1 MTIASSD
8 SANGQTDFIRTNQRL
23 RILFADDTPQDIKL
37 MTSMLSRSGY
47 RLTFSTVDSLSS
59 FEDRLNEES
68 FDIVVCDYNLRDWT
82 AVEALDV
89 LKNSSQDIPLVVVSG
104 SLGDEAAAEI
114 ITRGA
119 TDYVLKDRLARLPSA
134 IQRALEEKALRAERR
149 QAEEALRQAE
159 ENYRS
164 FVHGAPFGFYRSEH
178 SERFVFVNPSLVT
191 MLGYDSEA
199 ELLAKSPREIF
210 HENSK
215 GKLLAEYEKTGSF
228 RGVQVDWKRK
238 DGKVIT
244 VRATGRGL
252 LDEDGRLRGFEV
264 IAEDITQQRELE
276 NQFRQAQKME
286 AVGRL
291 AGGVAHDFNNMLGI
305 ILGHCQLLLERLGPD
320 NPDRKCIE
328 EIEKAG
334 KKASGLTRQLLA
346 FSRKQ
351 VIEPRVL
358 DLNNLITDLGG
369 MLKRLLG
376 EDVDVRV
383 SLHPDLG
390 NVKAD
395 PVQLE
400 QVLLNLAVNARDA
413 MPEGGKLTIETANIT
428 FEGQYTERHPIA
440 QAGSYVMI
448 AVSDTGCGMDR
459 ETQTHIFEPF
469 FTTKERGK
477 GTGLGLATVY
487 GIIKQSGG
495 FIWVYSEPGHG
506 TTFKLYLPRVE
517 QAAQPIK
524 QVTSSGEIPTGTE
537 TVLLVED
544 EASLLSLTSDYLQK
558 KGYTVLEAADG
569 AEGLEIAKR
578 NGDSISLLITDVIMP
593 KMNGRELTQSIRQ
606 FNPGMKVLYVSGY
619 TDETIAHQGVL
630 EAGTPLLEKPFA
642 LQDLGR
648 KVRQILDNQ

>member
-134 IQRALEEKALRAERR
+134 IQRELEEKALRAERR

-276 NQFRQAQKME
+276 NQFRQA
-286 AVGRL
+286 
-291 AGGVAHDFNNMLGI
+291 
-305 ILGHCQLLLERLGPD
+305 
-320 NPDRKCIE
+320 
-328 EIEKAG
+328 
-334 KKASGLTRQLLA
+334 
-346 FSRKQ
+346 
-351 VIEPRVL
+351 
-358 DLNNLITDLGG
+358 
-369 MLKRLLG
+369 
-376 EDVDVRV
+376 
-383 SLHPDLG
+383 
-390 NVKAD
+390 
-395 PVQLE
+395 
-400 QVLLNLAVNARDA
+400 
-413 MPEGGKLTIETANIT
+413 
-428 FEGQYTERHPIA
+428 
-440 QAGSYVMI
+440 
-448 AVSDTGCGMDR
+448 
-459 ETQTHIFEPF
+459 
-469 FTTKERGK
+469 
-477 GTGLGLATVY
+477 
-487 GIIKQSGG
+487 
-495 FIWVYSEPGHG
+495 
-506 TTFKLYLPRVE
+506 
-517 QAAQPIK
+517 
-524 QVTSSGEIPTGTE
+524 
-537 TVLLVED
+537 
-544 EASLLSLTSDYLQK
+544 
-558 KGYTVLEAADG
+558 
-569 AEGLEIAKR
+569 
-578 NGDSISLLITDVIMP
+578 
-593 KMNGRELTQSIRQ
+593 
-606 FNPGMKVLYVSGY
+606 
-619 TDETIAHQGVL
+619 
-630 EAGTPLLEKPFA
+630 
-642 LQDLGR
+642 
-648 KVRQILDNQ
+648 